1 MSVFHDRKYLGAAHT
16 LDNTVA
22 IGTRVIH
29 VLPNVSTN
37 MCLDLM
43 SLLHCAHVQQ
53 WPKHYVKLVIESLHF
68 AFFFLQDFKFA
79 FERYSRIFRRPGDT
93 PLLLVAGNH
102 DIGFHYSVTESN
114 VQRFEEAFKT
124 SSVKVVS
131 IRNIPF
137 VLLNSV
143 GLTSDG
149 CWLCSAM
156 DAKLKESALAL
167 RRCSPDVP
175 SEACIQQPV
184 PGIRPILLQH
194 YPLYRSSDLLCH
206 GDDLAPNIGNQQE
219 FRESWEVISKE
230 ATETVLSYFQPRLA
244 FSGHTHHGC
253 NIMHH
258 LGTPFPTEEQT
269 IASFSWRN
277 RNDPNFILLT
287 ASTKDYSL
295 DKCSPP
301 SESLVLASYLLTI
314 LATVAFLAWPQ
325 CSRRWYGSRRVGD
338 AWAQPQWSDYN
349 FHWKNRKGT

>member
-1 MSVFHDRKYLGAAHT
+1 MYRQP
-16 LDNTVA
+16 
-22 IGTRVIH
+22 R
-29 VLPNVSTN
+29 
-37 MCLDLM
+37 
-43 SLLHCAHVQQ
+43 Q
-53 WPKHYVKLVIESLHF
+53 
-68 AFFFLQDFKFA
+68 QDFKFA